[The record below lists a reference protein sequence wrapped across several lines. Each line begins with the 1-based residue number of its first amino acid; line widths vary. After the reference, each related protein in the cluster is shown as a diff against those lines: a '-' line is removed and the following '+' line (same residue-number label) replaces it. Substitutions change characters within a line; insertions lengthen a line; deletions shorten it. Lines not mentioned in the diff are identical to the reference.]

1 MTWDDEVQWGPLLL
15 PGGTCTDTARS
26 PAHGHTHASP
36 HTPLP
41 AAATR
46 ACPRACR
53 QPRDV
58 QPHACARPWLGSRPQ
73 CLPLAL
79 TCTGTTSPCPAGRG
93 ACAARC
99 GARSTAPAPA
109 PAPAARSAAGR
120 WAGRSPLPRATRQCP
135 AVPRAASGSTKP
147 HSLPRCS
154 PPKARALTSL
164 QRGSGAAVLA
174 APCSRALAGGGRPAR
189 LAVAVPVV
197 VAHLGG

>member
-1 MTWDDEVQWGPLLL
+1 MTRDDEVRWGPLLL

-26 PAHGHTHASP
+26 PAHGHAHASP
-36 HTPLP
+36 RASLP
-41 AAATR
+41 PTATR
-46 ACPRACR
+46 ACPRAR
-53 QPRDV
+53 GQPRDV
-58 QPHACARPWLGSRPQ
+58 QPHACARPQLGGRPR

-93 ACAARC
+93 VCAARR
-99 GARSTAPAPA
+99 GAHSTAPAPA

-164 QRGSGAAVLA
+164 QRGGGAAVLA
-174 APCSRALAGGGRPAR
+174 APRSGALAGGGRPAW
-189 LAVAVPVV
+189 LAVTVPVV